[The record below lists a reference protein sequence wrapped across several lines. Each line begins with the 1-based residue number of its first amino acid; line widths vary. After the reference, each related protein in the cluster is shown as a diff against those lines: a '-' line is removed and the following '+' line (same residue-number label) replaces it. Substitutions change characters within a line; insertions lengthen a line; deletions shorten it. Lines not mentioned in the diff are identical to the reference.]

1 MSESRDREEQ
11 SCLAE
16 AGVVLATLADVGPRD
31 REEQVGLDGAVS
43 AIAG

>member
-1 MSESRDREEQ
+1 MKRFMRFMSGP
-11 SCLAE
+11 AE

-43 AIAG
+43 AIAR